1 MKLYNMSFVK
11 TLANIQKQYEEY
23 QTKLNDIQT
32 NYMDKIAAAQSKL
45 EEIQNNANKSAQ
57 EIERQTLK
65 ITKYIEELQ
74 ESLRKKLNFY
84 KGELDFWLSEN
95 TKKIERGIKD
105 SALEALGHQIVNES
119 DIPEGAIIIE
129 APEITTSLSK
139 SSGDLEENTQ
149 LESYSTS
156 SSNDTKNEE
165 DNNKET
171 LDTSDEPTVDCKDV
185 EPNQHARYIKIQIP
199 TPVTQAPMY
208 QYTPCDTIVGTTRGN
223 DLPKRRRTTEIIIH
237 CAATPEGKEFSVED
251 ITKWHIQDR
260 GFSTIGYHYVIHL
273 DGSIEKGRE
282 ESKVGA
288 HCEGHNSRAVG
299 ISYIG
304 GVKKNG
310 KTPKDTRTPA
320 QKRAIRQLVATL
332 RKKYPNATVHG
343 HYEFSDKACPSF
355 NVKTDL

>member
-1 MKLYNMSFVK
+1 MSFVK

-23 QTKLNDIQT
+23 QTKLNDIQA
-32 NYMDKIAAAQSKL
+32 NYTDKIAAAQSKL

-84 KGELDFWLSEN
+84 KEELNFWLSEN

-105 SALEALGHQIVNES
+105 SVVEALGHQIVNES

-129 APEITTSLSK
+129 SPKITDTSLSEI
-139 SSGDLEENTQ
+139 SGGLGENTQQ
-149 LESYSTS
+149 LESYTTS
-156 SSNDTKNEE
+156 GSNDTKNKEE
-165 DNNKET
+165 NNKET

-185 EPNQHARYIKIQIP
+185 EPKQEGRYIKIQIP
-199 TPVTQAPMY
+199 APVTQTPMY
-208 QYTPCDTIVGTTRGN
+208 QYTPCDTIIGTTRGN
-223 DLPKRRRTTEIIIH
+223 NLPKRRRTTEIIIH
-237 CAATPEGKEFSVED
+237 CAATPEGKEFSVDE
-251 ITKWHIQDR
+251 ITKWHIEER
-260 GFSTIGYHYVIHL
+260 NFSTIGYHYVIHL

-320 QKRAIRQLVATL
+320 QKRAIRQLVAAL